1 MQSRTSCRTKQNK
14 KLPFDESQ
22 TFIDSIPSEGN
33 GVFLSLCPLAGRHG
47 DKRVA
52 DSVKVVLSAG
62 GAGLEDQSVSNNKI
76 TICKCFFQLPG
87 AVSKI
92 FIATTLRVAMM
103 VVEGIACQTRR
114 ITFIQCNS
122 MQLYERYRL

>member
-1 MQSRTSCRTKQNK
+1 MQWLFSEQNKTK

-62 GAGLEDQSVSNNKI
+62 EAGLEDQSASNNKI

-87 AVSKI
+87 AVSKV

-114 ITFIQCNS
+114 VTSIQCSS